1 MPKNCAAVG
10 CTNHNMMAHKKLSFC
25 IFPNKK
31 KQPERWRKWVKALNR
46 VNHDGSDWQPGG
58 KYVYLCS
65 EHFMTGKPSPDPD
78 HPDYLPTV
86 FKNRPND
93 STSSRKILR
102 LDRPYGEDTSGKFS
116 PPSSSSSSSS
126 SGLQSKI
133 LTTDPPHLILT
144 EPSSKGSGYS
154 QGSTIINYN
163 NHRFRPTFNNYNNN
177 NNFSSSISN
186 NNNRTMMY
194 EMVDSLKGNK
204 VDLKRKVEGFERQLA
219 VSRYESSKCMRMDED
234 NWIHFTGL
242 DSIIFQTF
250 CTLIIAQLFS
260 SEK

>member
-10 CTNHNMMAHKKLSFC
+10 CTNHNMMTHKKLSFC

-31 KQPERWRKWVKALNR
+31 KQPERWKKWVQALNR

-86 FKNRPND
+86 FKNRPAE
-93 STSSRKILR
+93 SATSRKFQRPER
-102 LDRPYGEDTSGKFS
+102 LFTEEAFQVSPSKFS
-116 PPSSSSSSSS
+116 TTNTSLKDKIMSSDPSH
-126 SGLQSKI
+126 LM
-133 LTTDPPHLILT
+133 LTDPPRKVSGFTQTPTLI
-144 EPSSKGSGYS
+144 
-154 QGSTIINYN
+154 NN
-163 NHRFRPTFNNYNNN
+163 NHKFR
-177 NNFSSSISN
+177 N

-194 EMVDSLKGNK
+194 DMVDSLKDKVDK
-204 VDLKRKVEGFERQLA
+204 VDLKRKIEGFERQLA
-219 VSRYESSKCMRMDED
+219 VSRYESNKCMRPDDD
-234 NWIHFTGL
+234 NWIHYTGL

-250 CTLIIAQLFS
+250 CALIIAQLFS
-260 SEK
+260 GDK